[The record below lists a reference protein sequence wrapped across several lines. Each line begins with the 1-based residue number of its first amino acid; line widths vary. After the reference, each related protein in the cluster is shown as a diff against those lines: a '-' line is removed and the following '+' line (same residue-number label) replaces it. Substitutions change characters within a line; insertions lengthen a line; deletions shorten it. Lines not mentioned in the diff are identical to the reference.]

1 MQGRRG
7 GAERAEWI
15 PLAPVLFLPAIFV
28 TASDWLL
35 EVSPAIYFLGMIAMP
50 AMLLFG
56 LVLCLTMIWRRQWLK
71 AAAIA
76 LGFALILL
84 APLPAVG
91 SSLWFRISFETN
103 RAAYEEVV
111 QHAHA
116 LPESG
121 SLGDVR
127 YRIERGPPTRITFP
141 QPVGIADNWGAVIY
155 DPSDAVLTARGWRA
169 GGAGDFTVRA
179 DLQRL
184 WGGDLLSCA
193 RITGHWHRCWF
204 T

>member
-1 MQGRRG
+1 MQGWRG
-7 GAERAEWI
+7 GTERAEWI
-15 PLAPVLFLPAIFV
+15 TLTLVLAVPAIFV

-35 EVSPAIYFLGMIAMP
+35 EVSPAIYLIGMTAMP
-50 AMLLFG
+50 AMLLVG
-56 LVLCLTMIWRRQWLK
+56 LVLCLTMIWRRHWLK

-84 APLPAVG
+84 APLPAIG
-91 SSLWFRISFETN
+91 SSLWFRISFQTN

-111 QHAHA
+111 QRAHA
-116 LPESG
+116 LPQSG
-121 SLGDVR
+121 ALGDVR
-127 YRIERGPPTRITFP
+127 YQIERGPPTRIAFP
-141 QPVGIADNWGAVIY
+141 QPVGIADNWGAVIH
-155 DPSDAVLTARGWRA
+155 DPSDAVLTARGWGA
-169 GGAGDFTVRA
+169 EGAGDFTVRA